1 MGSNAKQRV
10 VILGATGSVGVNTL
24 RVIEQFPERFEVL
37 GLTAYRNVKLLA
49 EQVRR
54 FNPRRVSVG
63 TQEDAEDLAASL
75 MRPSV
80 RIGYGVEDLVE
91 IAALKGADLVVSSI
105 VGAAG
110 LVPTLTAI
118 RAGKRIALSN
128 KETLVIAGRLVME
141 EAARHGS
148 EIIPVDSEHS
158 AIFQCLA
165 GEDKEKVR
173 RLILTASGGPFHGF
187 SPQDMDRVT
196 PEDALRHPKWDM
208 GRKISIDSASLMN
221 KGLEVIE
228 ARWLFDIPV
237 DRIEVLVHPQSIVHS
252 MVEFVDGSVLAQM
265 GNPDMRLPISY
276 ALGYPDR
283 LPTGLMPLDLVRNG
297 PLTFMPP
304 DQEKFPC
311 LSLAYEA
318 IRAGG
323 LMPAVLNAANEVAV
337 EAFLSRKLDFS
348 EIAEIIRETMMTLN
362 VENYTTIEDV
372 LRTDLKAR
380 KAAREV
386 ISKRKKSAKES

>member
-1 MGSNAKQRV
+1 MVSHARQKV

-24 RVIEQFPERFEVL
+24 RVIEQFPERFEVI
-37 GLTAYRNVKLLA
+37 GLTAYRNVQLLA
-49 EQVRR
+49 EQARR
-54 FNPRRVSVG
+54 FNPGKITVGRR
-63 TQEDAEDLAASL
+63 EDAEDLAVSL
-75 MRPSV
+75 GMPSV
-80 RIGYGVEDLVE
+80 QIGFGVEDLIE
-91 IAALKGADLVVSSI
+91 MAALKDADLVVSSI

-110 LVPTLTAI
+110 LVPTLAAVN
-118 RAGKRIALSN
+118 AGKRIALAN
-128 KETLVIAGRLVME
+128 KETLVMAGRLVME
-141 EAARHGS
+141 AAARHGA

-165 GEDKEKVR
+165 GEDKKKVR
-173 RLILTASGGPFHGF
+173 RLILTASGGPFYGLTTEN
-187 SPQDMDRVT
+187 MDRVT

-208 GRKISIDSASLMN
+208 GQKISIDSASLMN

-237 DRIEVLVHPQSIVHS
+237 DRIQVLVHPQSIVHS

-265 GNPDMRLPISY
+265 GNPDMRVPISY
-276 ALGYPDR
+276 ALSYPDR
-283 LPTGLMPLDLVRNG
+283 LGTGLAPLDLVNKG

-304 DQEKFPC
+304 DQERFPC

-318 IRAGG
+318 INHGG

-337 EAFLSRKLDFS
+337 EAFLDMRLGFL
-348 EIAEIIRETMMTLN
+348 EIAEIIRKTMSEMD
-362 VENYTTIEDV
+362 VQDYTTVEDV

-380 KAAREV
+380 KVARGF
-386 ISKRKKSAKES
+386 ISEQVKKY

>member
-1 MGSNAKQRV
+1 MVSHTKKKV

-49 EQVRR
+49 EQARR
-54 FNPRRVSVG
+54 FNPRRITVG
-63 TQEDAEDLAASL
+63 SREDAENLAASL
-75 MRPSV
+75 RLPSV
-80 RIGYGVEDLVE
+80 QIGYGVEDLIE
-91 IAALKGADLVVSSI
+91 IATLKDADLIVSSI

-110 LVPTLTAI
+110 LVPTLAAV
-118 RAGKRIALSN
+118 RAGKRIALAN
-128 KETLVIAGRLVME
+128 KETLVMAGRLVME
-141 EAARHGS
+141 EAARHGA

-165 GEDKEKVR
+165 GEDKEKVQ
-173 RLILTASGGPFHGF
+173 RLILTASGGPFHGV
-187 SPQDMDRVT
+187 SPQDMDRAT

-208 GRKISIDSASLMN
+208 GQKISIDSASLMN

-228 ARWLFDIPV
+228 ARWLFEIPV
-237 DRIEVLVHPQSIVHS
+237 DRIQVLVHPQSIVHS

-265 GNPDMRLPISY
+265 GNPDMRVPISY

-283 LPTGLMPLDLVRNG
+283 LPTGLTPLDLVHKG
-297 PLTFMPP
+297 PLTFMLP

-318 IRAGG
+318 IQAGG

-337 EAFLSRKLDFS
+337 EAFLNRKLGFL
-348 EIAEIIRETMMTLN
+348 EIAEMIRKTMTGLD
-362 VENYTTIEDV
+362 VQDYTTVEDV

-380 KAAREV
+380 KVARGL
-386 ISKRKKSAKES
+386 ISEREKSAKES